1 MSIGFA
7 CSGEVV
13 EDTVSDRNGRM
24 PEGSQGPLPTPAEAR
39 NSEALLALD
48 IEASSDY
55 LLELI
60 VHNLRQLGPAPHSA
74 FLQRLLRGLTSIEV
88 SEKESIVHWERI
100 LARRNELTE
109 KLGRSV
115 FLRTAAVDYFGE
127 LHLLR
132 KPILLEYEELEK
144 LRHNAATDSLTG
156 LKNRRMFDE
165 HLGREINYARRYG
178 TSFAILLLDLRKFK
192 FANDTYGHAT
202 GDEILRSV
210 ARASVETTRGS
221 DISCRIG
228 GDEFAILLPQAD
240 RPSAKALAERLA
252 RKFETYAGQLAP
264 SARVGLDY
272 GVAVF
277 PEDGEEASTLYQT
290 ADKNLYKSKQ
300 KASLSLDE
308 SGAPAWG
315 PLPEPEAAGR
325 SADGATERGAPSR
338 SASSDGFPGRGLEAR
353 DSQPSEHAQ
362 NRRRHE
368 RTRVEGARRL
378 GYVRLSEKGRF
389 VTVLDLSRGGVGLLM
404 DDFDLPDSFQA
415 RIQAPFLSDAELT
428 LYRVYRRAILDGKQ
442 RVGCSFTP
450 VSQPGMA

>member
-1 MSIGFA
+1 
-7 CSGEVV
+7 
-13 EDTVSDRNGRM
+13 
-24 PEGSQGPLPTPAEAR
+24 
-39 NSEALLALD
+39 
-48 IEASSDY
+48 
-55 LLELI
+55 
-60 VHNLRQLGPAPHSA
+60 
-74 FLQRLLRGLTSIEV
+74 
-88 SEKESIVHWERI
+88 
-100 LARRNELTE
+100 
-109 KLGRSV
+109 
-115 FLRTAAVDYFGE
+115 
-127 LHLLR
+127 
-132 KPILLEYEELEK
+132 
-144 LRHNAATDSLTG
+144 
-156 LKNRRMFDE
+156 
-165 HLGREINYARRYG
+165 
-178 TSFAILLLDLRKFK
+178 LDLRKFK

-300 KASLSLDE
+300 KASLALDE
-308 SGAPAWG
+308 SEAPAWG

>member
-1 MSIGFA
+1 MSIGLT

-13 EDTVSDRNGRM
+13 EDTVSDGNGRA
-24 PEGSQGPLPTPAEAR
+24 PESSQGPLPTPAETR

-60 VHNLRQLGPAPHSA
+60 VHNLRQLGPVPHSA

-132 KPILLEYEELEK
+132 KPILLEYEEFEK

-272 GVAVF
+272 GIAVF
-277 PEDGEEASTLYQT
+277 PEDGEEASALYQT

-308 SGAPAWG
+308 SGAPG
-315 PLPEPEAAGR
+315 GGYVPEPEAVAGDV
-325 SADGATERGAPSR
+325 DGAPERGGPSR
-338 SASSDGFPGRGLEAR
+338 SATADGFPDQVLEAR
-353 DSQPSEHAQ
+353 DSQPSEYARD
-362 NRRRHE
+362 RRRHE
-368 RTRVEGARRL
+368 RTPVEGARRL

-389 VTVLDLSRGGVGLLM
+389 VTVLDLSRGGVGLLI

-415 RIQAPFLSDAELT
+415 RIQVPFLPDAELT
-428 LYRVYRRAILDGKQ
+428 LYRVYRRAVLEGKQ

-450 VSQPGMA
+450 VSQPVMA